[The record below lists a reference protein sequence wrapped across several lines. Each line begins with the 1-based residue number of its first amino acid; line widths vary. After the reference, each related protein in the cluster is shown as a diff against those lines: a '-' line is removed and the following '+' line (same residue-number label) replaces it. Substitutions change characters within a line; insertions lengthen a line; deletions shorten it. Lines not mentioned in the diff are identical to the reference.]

1 MRTITLLALIAILST
16 GAAFHRP
23 VVRVQPNAAFFL
35 GTNDTMMDALQ
46 SYAEMLCLA
55 DKAPDAS
62 PDAVLRADSECNDSR
77 VDDDGDSL
85 AQDGQWRRY
94 VEEAQR
100 EIVAM
105 CVGSRVTVCE
115 GFR

>member
-1 MRTITLLALIAILST
+1 MRAIACLIAIIILST
-16 GAAFHRP
+16 GTSFHRP
-23 VVRVQPNAAFFL
+23 STRVQPNAAFFL
-35 GTNDTMMDALQ
+35 GTNDTMLDALQ

-62 PDAVLRADSECNDSR
+62 PEAVLRAGSECNDSR
-77 VDDDGDSL
+77 VDADGDSL
-85 AQDGQWRRY
+85 TFDGGWRRY

-100 EIVAM
+100 GIAELCKTNEAK
-105 CVGSRVTVCE
+105 VCG

>member
-23 VVRVQPNAAFFL
+23 VVRVQLNAAFFL
-35 GTNDTMMDALQ
+35 DTNDTMLDALQ
-46 SYAEMLCLA
+46 SYAEMLCLS

-62 PDAVLRADSECNDSR
+62 PEAVLRAGKVCNDSR
-77 VDDDGDSL
+77 VDEDGDSL
-85 AQDGQWRRY
+85 TFDGGWRKY
-94 VEEAQR
+94 TEEAQR
-100 EIVAM
+100 GIVAM
-105 CVGSRVTVCE
+105 CTGNETRVCE